1 MILGVGIDI
10 ENHSRFLKYISP
22 NCNPEFLLSVFT
34 KNELDNYRK
43 FNNHL
48 CYAVSFSC
56 KESFLK
62 AFGVGWNNSKIQWT
76 NIELLFNEPPENKN
90 TNIRING
97 IAQKLLGE
105 YNTNTSFLYDYSIDN
120 SVVVF
125 ESILTCIKK

>member
-22 NCNPEFLLSVFT
+22 NFKPEYLLSVFT
-34 KNELDNYRK
+34 QDELDNYSK

-62 AFGVGWNNSKIQWT
+62 AFGVGWNNSKIQWG

-90 TNIRING
+90 TNIRISG
-97 IAQKLLGE
+97 HARKLLDE
-105 YNTNTSFLYDYSIDN
+105 FSINSFYVYNYSIDN

-125 ESILTCIKK
+125 ESILTCKTK

>member
-22 NCNPEFLLSVFT
+22 NCKPEYLLSVFT
-34 KNELDNYRK
+34 KDELDNYSK

-48 CYAVSFSC
+48 CYAVSFCC

-62 AFGVGWNNSKIQWT
+62 AFGVGWNNSKIQWG

-90 TNIRING
+90 TNIRITG
-97 IAQKLLGE
+97 HARKLLRE
-105 YNTNTSFLYDYSIDN
+105 YNINSSCWYNYLIDETA
-120 SVVVF
+120 VVF
-125 ESILTCIKK
+125 ESILTCKTQ